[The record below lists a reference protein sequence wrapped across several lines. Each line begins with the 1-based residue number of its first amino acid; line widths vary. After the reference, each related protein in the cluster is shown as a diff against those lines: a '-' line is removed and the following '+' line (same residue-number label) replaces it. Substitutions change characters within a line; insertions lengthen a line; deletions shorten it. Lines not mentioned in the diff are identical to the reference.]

1 MYFFHIR
8 NSVIYRYIKKNTCWA
23 IYRKIGEDEEEDDFT
38 EEGDEENA
46 DEESQQPPQASEE
59 ERKIIEEKTSMVVSY
74 FFFSIVWSI
83 GATLDL
89 NSRLKFDEFF
99 RSLCEMD
106 ATTSKYPK

>member
-1 MYFFHIR
+1 MLYK
-8 NSVIYRYIKKNTCWA
+8 NTLKKTCWA

-38 EEGDEENA
+38 EEGDEENE

>member
-1 MYFFHIR
+1 MQ
-8 NSVIYRYIKKNTCWA
+8 
-23 IYRKIGEDEEEDDFT
+23 DDNDF
-38 EEGDEENA
+38 EGDEENA